1 MQNISKRVTYL
12 KPLLKSF
19 WASDFFCWKDYK
31 KLFSLMLSMWVS
43 IAENHLLFL
52 GADFSAGF
60 IHTVSQSLPHDH
72 KTGAFVSSFWANSYT
87 QEQGNKTKNVCG
99 GCFVICCT
107 SGSISDSTYSR
118 DGSFLKVPSSP
129 WADLVLSNTV
139 FIQLMTV
146 WKIQCL
152 GAAVEI
158 LILEY
163 VEIIS
168 ACKEK

>member
-1 MQNISKRVTYL
+1 MI
-12 KPLLKSF
+12 
-19 WASDFFCWKDYK
+19 FFCWKDYK
-31 KLFSLMLSMWVS
+31 KLLSLMLSMWVS
-43 IAENHLLFL
+43 ITENPLLFL
-52 GADFSAGF
+52 WADFSAGF
-60 IHTVSQSLPHDH
+60 IHTVDQSLLHDH
-72 KTGAFVSSFWANSYT
+72 KTGAFVSPFWTNSYT
-87 QEQGNKTKNVCG
+87 QEQGNKTKKSLWRM
-99 GCFVICCT
+99 FVICCT

-118 DGSFLKVPSSP
+118 DGSFLRVPSSP

-139 FIQLMTV
+139 FIQLMTA